1 MGPPPPRADLP
12 GTSRGPVRLEP
23 LGVGQ
28 TIDASI
34 RLFRARWKVLMATTA
49 LIVVP
54 FTLLEQFAI
63 HVSVHPVLIG
73 GHIYQ
78 DQPNFGVT
86 SSFALANFL
95 LIQPLTQAALI
106 RAIAGIYLGQKVSV
120 GESIRFGLSKFGW
133 VLLAIFLATLL
144 TLFGLL
150 ALVIGAVYIYIKFYF
165 AIPAVIVEDAKGDA
179 LGRSWRLTKGR
190 WWHIFGTALL
200 AFILA
205 AIVAGILSI
214 PPAIL
219 TVGGTEGGIA
229 WVVRAV
235 FSGAASVIV
244 TPFTLGVTVL
254 LYFDARI
261 RKEGFDLAVMAREVG
276 AGAP

>member
-1 MGPPPPRADLP
+1 MAPPPPRADLP

-144 TLFGLL
+144 TLFGL
-150 ALVIGAVYIYIKFYF
+150 
-165 AIPAVIVEDAKGDA
+165 DA
-179 LGRSWRLTKGR
+179 LGRSWLLTKGR